1 MASGGVLAGGVDPGA
16 EVRRVKKVAVTPL
29 AMTVAVAAAIHA
41 AAGMRGLAVG
51 FLEPG
56 LPESTGWE
64 TRAGRGGPGGWG
76 EEALDVVDELGRGAG
91 AREEGAMARGGI
103 RRGRARR
110 LPWCRRSRRER

>member
-51 FLEPG
+51 FLGFARIHGSGDPCH
-56 LPESTGWE
+56 P
-64 TRAGRGGPGGWG
+64 GRGEPGGWG
-76 EEALDVVDELGRGAG
+76 EEAFDLFDELGRGAG